1 MFLEKI
7 LAGILSVNCYVVGD
21 DKSGKAAVIDPG
33 GDADKIM
40 KVLKDNGFELAYI
53 ILTHAHGDHIGGVAE
68 LQAMTKAPL
77 YVHKKDL
84 YILQNKNINYSAHMA
99 MPEVELTTDN
109 LLKDG
114 DILPLGN
121 ASLRIIHTPG
131 HSPGGICILVD
142 KLLFTGD
149 TLFSNSIGRTDL
161 EGGDHNQL
169 VKAIKKR
176 LFVLDD
182 DILVLPGHGPASRI
196 GIEKLTNRYI
206 R

>member
-7 LAGILSVNCYVVGD
+7 PAGILSVNCYLVGD

-33 GDADKIM
+33 GDSDKIIR
-40 KVLKDNGFELAYI
+40 VLEDNGFQLEYI
-53 ILTHAHGDHIGGVAE
+53 ILTHAHGDHIGGVSE
-68 LQAMTKAPL
+68 LQDITNAPL
-77 YVHKKDL
+77 YIHQDDL
-84 YILQNKNINYSAHMA
+84 YILKDKKKNYSSHMA
-99 MPEVELTTDN
+99 MPEVEISTDN

-114 DILPLGN
+114 DTLPLGDEV
-121 ASLRIIHTPG
+121 LKIIHTPG

-142 KLLFTGD
+142 NLLFTGD

-161 EGGDHNQL
+161 EGGDYDQL
-169 VKAIKKR
+169 IQSIKSK
-176 LFVLDD
+176 LFVLDEE
-182 DILVLPGHGPASRI
+182 ILVLPGHGPASRI